1 MRNTYLFKDN
11 KILIEAPGNA
21 NMNRLKND
29 LIWDINNFLSAQY
42 DLYTFYVCKSHTDL
56 EYYFPIFGLSRK
68 YVAFKKLDNMFTHR
82 TVLSDEEIKLYR
94 EILDPSMKM
103 NEDVFR
109 ESCCLE
115 NVDMEYVA
123 TEDINQ
129 LLCVDRGFN
138 TTASFNRWIRYSVPV
153 YISLFGAREMRII
166 VNQSSLLEQIQELV
180 LMHCEKE
187 FST

>member
-1 MRNTYLFKDN
+1 MRNTYTFKDN

-29 LIWDINNFLSAQY
+29 LIWDINNFLGAQY
-42 DLYTFYVCKSHTDL
+42 NLYAFHVCKIHTDQ

-82 TVLSDEEIKLYR
+82 TVLSDDEIKLYR
-94 EILDPSMKM
+94 EIMDPSMKM

-123 TEDINQ
+123 IEDINQ
-129 LLCVDRGFN
+129 LLCIDRRFN
-138 TTASFNRWIRYSVPV
+138 TTASFNRWIKYSVPV
-153 YISLFGAREMRII
+153 YVSLFGAREMRII
-166 VNQSSLLEQIQELV
+166 VNQSSLLEQIQALV
-180 LMHCEKE
+180 LIHCEKRI
-187 FST
+187 